1 MTIKSGGNVGIGTT
15 SPDKLMT
22 VHYAAPAYNTV
33 DDVLRL
39 VSKFTSTGNAA
50 SALAGSGPAIVFAG
64 GIGDNQTRDRAR
76 IVAVYEGSNV
86 SGLAFHT
93 QNTADI
99 ITEKMRIQNNGKVG
113 IGQPVPTSQLE
124 VKAANGATGIR
135 LTSPS
140 GLGSALNITGSGYG
154 EFYLYQAGG
163 NPKVGLQGNG
173 TSYFLGG
180 GITVGH
186 SAEAGI
192 SANPADLNYAEVG
205 PGFIRVNRDDTA
217 DAAQLSFGKNGATH
231 SYLETRTNGLG
242 FVTNVGDFA
251 FEGGKVGIGHSSPD
265 SKLDVVS
272 GGGRNSGGTA
282 RFGKRADAGLF
293 LHSDAT
299 TSHYNWMIT
308 TQDTV
313 HKGFEI
319 IPSTAAG
326 NIEFTY
332 PAFVIL
338 ADTGNIGIGT
348 NIPAGRLHVDG
359 ATSSIPALTLESNSS
374 GDVIPLHF
382 KARANDGTFTY
393 HGIWANPGTA
403 NTDNT
408 INLGQGA
415 NSGIIVNNDGNV
427 SIPSYQGIT
436 RSKSTRYHWTSP
448 VTAIYTGG
456 TRKTQVFRLYYCP
469 NHWVSTPIDLDVEL
483 RSKYYE
489 NFSASFSI
497 AQGYGQSEPQVFL
510 KHQAFNQFN
519 VRLEQGASTSAGYN
533 YSGQPVYYTDFY
545 IWCNTYMTAWV
556 EVTATSS
563 FYSSNITSGWGGVT
577 VNNSNGTSTTG
588 DTPPALFAP
597 NVNMF
602 SGHTFTAKEIQAS
615 RGDAGILITANS
627 ASGNGS
633 GITNFFSSLLSSS
646 NNANCDHFKGTT
658 QSVNSYKLLGN
669 GSSTWSSDI
678 NLKRDISTTRDGY
691 LADVNAL
698 RVVKYK
704 WKNDPTSGVELGLIA
719 QEVESIFPSL
729 VTNDVNSVGDE
740 IAHQDQVLYL
750 PDDLDIPEGK
760 SAGDIRTEEVA
771 FQEGTTYKG
780 VKYSVLPVIT
790 LKALQELSDKVD
802 LLVSENAALKT
813 RIETLEG

>member
-1 MTIKSGGNVGIGTT
+1 MTINSSGNIAMSGTLAVTGTLSSGTLTVNTDANSSLVIKDAGTNAIQMLAATGDELYLGANNTYALRFLNDGSNNVVFDNSSNVGIGTSAPTNTDYGSVIPKLHVKQAATSGAFNLVARFEAGNDANETGGAILINHSNDRGLLIEGGRDGSGSAANDDGVGHLGLLTSGGNHTRMITLRQNMVGASSVYNVGIGTT
-15 SPDKLMT
+15 SP
-22 VHYAAPAYNTV
+22 V
-33 DDVLRL
+33 
-39 VSKFTSTGNAA
+39 
-50 SALAGSGPAIVFAG
+50 
-64 GIGDNQTRDRAR
+64 
-76 IVAVYEGSNV
+76 
-86 SGLAFHT
+86 
-93 QNTADI
+93 
-99 ITEKMRIQNNGKVG
+99 
-113 IGQPVPTSQLE
+113 
-124 VKAANGATGIR
+124 
-135 LTSPS
+135 
-140 GLGSALNITGSGYG
+140 
-154 EFYLYQAGG
+154 
-163 NPKVGLQGNG
+163 
-173 TSYFLGG
+173 
-180 GITVGH
+180 
-186 SAEAGI
+186 
-192 SANPADLNYAEVG
+192 
-205 PGFIRVNRDDTA
+205 
-217 DAAQLSFGKNGATH
+217 
-231 SYLETRTNGLG
+231 
-242 FVTNVGDFA
+242 
-251 FEGGKVGIGHSSPD
+251 
-265 SKLDVVS
+265 
-272 GGGRNSGGTA
+272 
-282 RFGKRADAGLF
+282 
-293 LHSDAT
+293 
-299 TSHYNWMIT
+299 
-308 TQDTV
+308 
-313 HKGFEI
+313 
-319 IPSTAAG
+319 
-326 NIEFTY
+326 
-332 PAFVIL
+332 
-338 ADTGNIGIGT
+338 
-348 NIPAGRLHVDG
+348 GRLHVDG
-359 ATSSIPALTLESNSS
+359 ATSAIAALTLESNGS

-456 TRKTQVFRLYYCP
+456 TRRTQVFRLYYCP

-497 AQGYGQSEPQVFL
+497 AQGYSQSEPDVYL
-510 KHQAFNQFN
+510 KHQARNEFN

-556 EVTATSS
+556 EVTATSD
-563 FYSSNITSGWGGVT
+563 FYTSNITSGWGGVT

-588 DTPPALFAP
+588 NTAPALFAP

-602 SGHTFTAKEIQAS
+602 SGHNFTAKEIEAS

-627 ASGNGS
+627 GSGNGS

-646 NNANCDHFKGTT
+646 NNANCTHFQGTT
-658 QSVNSYKLLGN
+658 QGIASYKLLGN
-669 GSSTWSSDI
+669 GASTWSSDI

-740 IAHQDQVLYL
+740 IAHQDEVLYL